1 MFRLIWIISIYVR
14 SFMRRFMP
22 SNIAI
27 TALRTRSGLKW
38 AAPAM
43 LLSVPYLF
51 AASYVSTLVDGG
63 ASKWLYVA
71 FLVCIWNALKFLAN
85 GIVCMG
91 LLARV
96 RIHERRLQRSTA
108 EGTTVHA
115 NEQLVDA

>member
-27 TALRTRSGLKW
+27 NALRTRRVLKW

-43 LLSVPYLF
+43 LLAGPYLF
-51 AASYVSTLVDGG
+51 AASYLATLIYGG
-63 ASKWLYVA
+63 ASKWLYILV
-71 FLVCIWNALKFLAN
+71 LVCIWNALKFVLN
-85 GIVCMG
+85 GIVCVG

-96 RIHERRLQRSTA
+96 RVHERRLRQSANAPA
-108 EGTTVHA
+108 EHR
-115 NEQLVDA
+115 NDQLIGV

>member
-14 SFMRRFMP
+14 TFMRRFMP

-27 TALRTRSGLKW
+27 TTLRTRSGLKW

-51 AASYVSTLVDGG
+51 AASYVATLVDGG
-63 ASKWLYVA
+63 ASKWLYAIFV
-71 FLVCIWNALKFLAN
+71 VCIWNALKFLAN
-85 GIVCMG
+85 SIVCTG

-108 EGTTVHA
+108 NGATVLA

>member
-1 MFRLIWIISIYVR
+1 MFRLIWIISTYVR

-27 TALRTRSGLKW
+27 TELRTRSGLKW

-43 LLSVPYLF
+43 LLSLPYLY
-51 AASYVSTLVDGG
+51 AASYVATLVDGG
-63 ASKWLYVA
+63 ASKWLYVV
-71 FLVCIWNALKFLAN
+71 FLVSIWNALKFVAN

-96 RIHERRLQRSTA
+96 RVHERRLLRSAA
-108 EGTTVHA
+108 EAPAVRA
-115 NEQLVDA
+115 NEELVDV

>member
-51 AASYVSTLVDGG
+51 AASYVATLVDDR
-63 ASKWLYVA
+63 ASKWLYIV
-71 FLVCIWNALKFLAN
+71 FLVCIWNALKFLTN
-85 GIVCMG
+85 GIVCTG

-96 RIHERRLQRSTA
+96 RLHERRLQRSA
-108 EGTTVHA
+108 AKAPTVHA

>member
-1 MFRLIWIISIYVR
+1 MFRLIWISSIYVR
-14 SFMRRFMP
+14 SFMRRFML

-51 AASYVSTLVDGG
+51 AASYVSTLVDDG
-63 ASKWLYVA
+63 ASQWLYIV

-96 RIHERRLQRSTA
+96 RVHERRLQRSAA
-108 EGTTVHA
+108 EAAAVHA
-115 NEQLVDA
+115 NE

>member
-14 SFMRRFMP
+14 SFMRRFML

-51 AASYVSTLVDGG
+51 AASYLSTLVDGG
-63 ASKWLYVA
+63 ASKWLYVV
-71 FLVCIWNALKFLAN
+71 FLVSIWNALKFLAN
-85 GIVCMG
+85 GIVCTG
-91 LLARV
+91 LLVRV
-96 RIHERRLQRSTA
+96 HVHERRLQRSDA
-108 EGTTVHA
+108 EASAVQA